1 MSKRLAVILACGV
14 LVSLFSSNVRALTVS
29 FAWAQTRTP
38 HITLVRDWCGWGF
51 HRAYTG
57 TCIRNGTVLAP
68 PVAVAPHYVPP
79 VVVPH
84 VVVAPHYAP
93 PVVVAPA
100 VCPYGYYLGPYGRC
114 LPY

>member
-51 HRAYTG
+51 HRGPYG
-57 TCIRNGTVLAP
+57 HCIRNGTV
-68 PVAVAPHYVPP
+68 
-79 VVVPH
+79 
-84 VVVAPHYAP
+84 YAP
-93 PVVVAPA
+93 PVVVVPPVVVAPRV
-100 VCPYGYYLGPYGRC
+100 VCPYGYYRGPYGRC
-114 LPY
+114 LPI